1 MVDLELVGVRFEV
14 MGNTPVIVL
23 RERTGDRRVLPIY
36 IGTPEAQSILWAV
49 EGRVPERPLTHD
61 LLVNV
66 LGALGAVLERVL
78 ITEVSDGVFLAEMML
93 QTRSGP
99 VNVPCRPSDG
109 VAVAVRV
116 GCPIACEPNVIDEA
130 GRFADLGSEGDDEG
144 DETALLGE
152 FRDFIENINPDDF
165 KP

>member
-1 MVDLELVGVRFEV
+1 MEDIGRTRSRALRTACAPRVASPLPGIEGRIERLARRVVRPWGPSPGDLGCSGPRTVARLPLDRDSIETASHYARLMVDLELVGVRFEV

-78 ITEVSDGVFLAEMML
+78 ITEVS
-93 QTRSGP
+93 
-99 VNVPCRPSDG
+99 
-109 VAVAVRV
+109 
-116 GCPIACEPNVIDEA
+116 
-130 GRFADLGSEGDDEG
+130 
-144 DETALLGE
+144 
-152 FRDFIENINPDDF
+152 
-165 KP
+165 